1 MLRNKLRASLTFRI
15 FCVTCLILLAASLA
29 TFGFIAWATPIT
41 YTTIVTDELR
51 QKTEELLETLRV
63 TKFDDS
69 GPILDDFVRDYSDVM
84 ILAPD
89 GQTVMTPSK
98 LAVQPVYEDERMTM
112 VAVTSDTPDPA
123 DAEKEEKYDI
133 SVQYA
138 NEDSVAVAG
147 TSDFPSYQF
156 TFADREGPYTLYVSP
171 RTQAATNQAFLAL
184 TQVAPWLLL
193 VMLLFSIL
201 CALFYS
207 RYITSPIVRL
217 SAISHQIANLDFS
230 WKCRETRPDEIGM
243 LGRNLDELSDRLSA
257 ALGALQEAN
266 AALQQDIVREREIE
280 RQRLAFFSAV
290 SHELKTPVTILKG
303 QLTGML
309 EGVDVYQDRDKYI
322 AKSLQVAGRMEGLVQ
337 EILTV
342 SRMESSGFELNRQTV
357 DLGALVREQLA
368 FDEDLI
374 AQKELVLET
383 ELPEAVTVC
392 ADSALLRKVLDNLVS
407 NAVFYAPAGAQLH
420 VALRQEEGQTV
431 LSVENSGSHIPEEAL
446 PHVFEAFYRAEGSR
460 NRRTGGSGLGLYI
473 VQIILDRHGAACQI
487 ENTQDGVR
495 VTIRFPA

>member
-1 MLRNKLRASLTFRI
+1 
-15 FCVTCLILLAASLA
+15 
-29 TFGFIAWATPIT
+29 
-41 YTTIVTDELR
+41 
-51 QKTEELLETLRV
+51 
-63 TKFDDS
+63 
-69 GPILDDFVRDYSDVM
+69 
-84 ILAPD
+84 
-89 GQTVMTPSK
+89 
-98 LAVQPVYEDERMTM
+98 
-112 VAVTSDTPDPA
+112 
-123 DAEKEEKYDI
+123 
-133 SVQYA
+133 
-138 NEDSVAVAG
+138 
-147 TSDFPSYQF
+147 
-156 TFADREGPYTLYVSP
+156 
-171 RTQAATNQAFLAL
+171 
-184 TQVAPWLLL
+184 
-193 VMLLFSIL
+193 MLLFSIL

-230 WKCRETRPDEIGM
+230 WKCRESRTDEIGM
-243 LGRNLDELSDRLSA
+243 LGRNLDELSARLSA
-257 ALGALQEAN
+257 ALGELQAAN
-266 AALQQDIVREREIE
+266 TALQQDIVREREIE

-322 AKSLQVAGRMEGLVQ
+322 AKSLQVTGRMEGLVQ

-357 DLGALVREQLA
+357 DLGALVSEQLA

-374 AQKELVLET
+374 AQKELVLKT
-383 ELPEAVTVC
+383 ELPEVVTVC
-392 ADSALLRKVLDNLVS
+392 ADSALLRKALDNIVS
-407 NAVFYAPAGAQLH
+407 NAVFYAPEGAWLH
-420 VALRQEEGQTV
+420 VALRREEGQIA

-473 VQIILDRHGAACQI
+473 VQIILERHGAAYQI

>member
-1 MLRNKLRASLTFRI
+1 MLRNKIRASLTFRI
-15 FCVTCLILLAASLA
+15 FCVTCLILLAASMA

-41 YTTIVTDELR
+41 YTTIVTDELS
-51 QKTEELLETLRV
+51 QKTEELVETLRV
-63 TKFDDS
+63 TKFEDC
-69 GPILDDFVRDYSDVM
+69 GPILDDFVRDQSDVM
-84 ILAPD
+84 IVGPD
-89 GQTVMTPSK
+89 GETAKTPSK
-98 LAVQPVYEDERMTM
+98 LAIQSIYEDEKMSVVT
-112 VAVTSDTPDPA
+112 VASDTPDNVE
-123 DAEKEEKYDI
+123 DGLDYSI
-133 SVQYA
+133 SVQSSDA
-138 NEDSVAVAG
+138 DSVAAVSG
-147 TSDFPSYQF
+147 SDIPSYLF

-171 RTQAATNQAFLAL
+171 RTQAATNQAVLAL
-184 TQVAPWLLL
+184 AQVAPWLLI

-230 WKCRETRPDEIGM
+230 WKCRESRTDEIGM
-243 LGRNLDELSDRLSA
+243 LGRNLDELSARLSA
-257 ALGALQEAN
+257 ALGELQAAN
-266 AALQQDIVREREIE
+266 TALQQDIVREREIE

-309 EGVDVYQDRDKYI
+309 EGVDVYKDRDKYI
-322 AKSLQVAGRMEGLVQ
+322 AKSLQVTGRMEGLVQ

-357 DLGALVREQLA
+357 DLGALVSEQLA

-374 AQKELVLET
+374 AQKELVLKT
-383 ELPEAVTVC
+383 ELPEVVTVC
-392 ADSALLRKVLDNLVS
+392 ADSALLRKALDNIVS
-407 NAVFYAPAGAQLH
+407 NAVFYAPEGARLH
-420 VALRQEEGQTV
+420 VALRREEGQIA

-473 VQIILDRHGAACQI
+473 VQIILERHGAAYQI

-495 VTIRFPA
+495 VTIRFPV